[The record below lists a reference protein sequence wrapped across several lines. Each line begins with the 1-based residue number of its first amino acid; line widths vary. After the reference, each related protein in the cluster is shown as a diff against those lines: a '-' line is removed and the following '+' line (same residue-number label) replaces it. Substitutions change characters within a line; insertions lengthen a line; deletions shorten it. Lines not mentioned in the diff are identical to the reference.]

1 MKKETK
7 EIVALT
13 EKWLNEIKELAV
25 NYEKNITV
33 LADAKRLY
41 EGNAKKWWV
50 IYKKVISLLVGV
62 AFHLKLISANS
73 Q

>member
-13 EKWLNEIKELAV
+13 E
-25 NYEKNITV
+25 
-33 LADAKRLY
+33 
-41 EGNAKKWWV
+41 KWWV